1 MGYRGYVVTILV
13 KEYPHYIFLCLI
25 IYFFISIPYKWI
37 QTIYAVL
44 WPFSHSTQFR
54 NIFLFFFFFQEYLS
68 ILEVHLALYNN
79 SIIFYFTNIRILAGP
94 LLMDIRECFRNRFW
108 LQRVS
113 LHLCY
118 VWP

>member
-1 MGYRGYVVTILV
+1 MDPNYLCCSVALFPLNTVQ
-13 KEYPHYIFLCLI
+13 EYLSFFL
-25 IYFFISIPYKWI
+25 S
-37 QTIYAVL
+37 
-44 WPFSHSTQFR
+44 
-54 NIFLFFFFFQEYLS
+54 FFQEYLS

-79 SIIFYFTNIRILAGP
+79 YIVFYFTNIRVLAGP
-94 LLMDIRECFRNRFW
+94 LLMDIRECFRNLFW